1 MVKKLIFTL
10 GTILLTFEICFCRAK
25 NDIHKNPKMLIYQC
39 FLDDV
44 HSILDN
50 LCVHINELII
60 ILNGPFFDQKHD
72 FLTNKHVLI
81 EVGF

>member
-1 MVKKLIFTL
+1 
-10 GTILLTFEICFCRAK
+10 
-25 NDIHKNPKMLIYQC
+25 MLIYQC